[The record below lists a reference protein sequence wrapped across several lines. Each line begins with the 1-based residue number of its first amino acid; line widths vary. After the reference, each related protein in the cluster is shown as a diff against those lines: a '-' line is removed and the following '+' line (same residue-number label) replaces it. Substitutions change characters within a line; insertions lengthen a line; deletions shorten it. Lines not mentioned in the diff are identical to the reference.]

1 MGEGQSAVRLVCD
14 ARLRGSAV
22 GGVNSKGTE
31 ATRDRAQNETPMIA
45 APQLAESFQARGA
58 AADPVPLVELTV
70 VVPTLNER
78 ANIWPLIGRLREAL
92 VGLRWQIIVVDD
104 DSGDGTAE
112 QVKAVAGGDV
122 RVQCLRRVGRR
133 GLAGAVIEG
142 ALASSAP
149 YVAVMDADLQHDETL
164 LPAMLDRLR
173 RGDADLVVAS
183 RYMTAPNTA
192 TGFGRWRAVGSRL
205 ATGLARRVLRAQ
217 VTDPVSGFF
226 MIRRQVF
233 DTLAPRLSPS
243 GFKILF
249 DIIAS
254 SRGRLRISEVA
265 YTFSPRLDGRSK
277 LDGKVALDYLGLVLS
292 KVTRD
297 VVSPRALMFAL
308 VGSSG
313 LVVHL
318 TALKLMLGLGFERA
332 QLLAAVVAMTSNYVI
347 NNSLTYRDRRQ
358 AGLRMLAG
366 YGRFCLLCGLGLIA
380 NVAVA
385 AMVRGH
391 GGPWWLAG
399 AAGAGVSACWNYLT
413 TAMAVW

>member
-1 MGEGQSAVRLVCD
+1 M
-14 ARLRGSAV
+14 
-22 GGVNSKGTE
+22 
-31 ATRDRAQNETPMIA
+31 A
-45 APQLAESFQARGA
+45 ASRSAESAQGRDAV
-58 AADPVPLVELTV
+58 ADPIPLIELTV
-70 VVPTLNER
+70 VVPTFNER
-78 ANIWPLIGRLREAL
+78 DNISPLLSRLKIAL
-92 VGLRWQIIVVDD
+92 ADFRWQIIVVDD
-104 DSGDGTAE
+104 DSSDGTADR
-112 QVKAVAGGDV
+112 VKAAAGRDV

-149 YVAVMDADLQHDETL
+149 FVAVMDADLQHDETL
-164 LPAMLDRLR
+164 LPRMLEQLK
-173 RGDADLVVAS
+173 RGDADLVIAS
-183 RYMTAPNTA
+183 RYMTAPRTTA
-192 TGFGRWRAVGSRL
+192 GFDRWRAAGSHL
-205 ATGLARRVLRAQ
+205 AAGLARRVLRAE

-226 MIRRQVF
+226 MIRREAF
-233 DTLAPRLSPS
+233 DEVAPRLSPT

-254 SRGRLRISEVA
+254 SRGRLRIGETP

-277 LDGKVALDYLGLVLS
+277 LDSKVALDYLGLVLS

-313 LVVHL
+313 LLVHL
-318 TALKLMLGLGFERA
+318 AVLKLLLGLGFDRA
-332 QLLAAVVAMTSNYVI
+332 QLLAAVAAMTSNYVI

-358 AGLRMLAG
+358 TGLRMLAG
-366 YGRFCLLCGLGLIA
+366 YARFCVFCGLGLIA

-385 AMVRGH
+385 ALVRAH

-399 AAGAGVSACWNYLT
+399 IAGASVSAAWNYLT
-413 TAMAVW
+413 TALAVW